1 MSAITL
7 LEDGKTVLVEDLEI
21 QNETVYKLLE
31 ELDEEDREDAF
42 QRAVLIG
49 CVALRRMGPAEDLDY
64 IEKEFDRFMN
74 KMSADMD
81 DMFNVGKE
89 GSHLYNLAKKLEG
102 YFDEGGTVEGML
114 DCTDE
119 GSPLFKMREDIKKEI
134 TELRNDLFKKKGEE
148 EIIEVTPIKGFE
160 FEDLCEEKL
169 EEIAKHFG
177 DEVINTSEEFGE
189 MEGSKAGDFVVV
201 LNERPDLRIVI
212 EAKDKKSVTLPQIHG
227 NLEESMEN
235 RNAEYGIFVI
245 KNGDA
250 LPKQVG
256 HFNEYPGNQ
265 LVTVFG
271 IETEGGNDG
280 EMLEIAYKW
289 ARNRLLFQKG
299 VATGV
304 DLSAVGDRLNEI
316 EASMKNFTQVLKQCT
331 NVEKASKNIRELIDR
346 TRSEI
351 SDAMEEIWEEI
362 REAEGGE
369 E

>member
-7 LEDGKTVLVEDLEI
+7 LGDGKTVLVEDLEI

-49 CVALRRMGPAEDLDY
+49 CVAMRRMGPAEDLDY
-64 IEKEFDRFMN
+64 IEKEFERFMN

-89 GSHLYNLAKKLEG
+89 GSHLHNLAKKLEG

-114 DCTDE
+114 DCMDE
-119 GSPLFKMREDIKKEI
+119 KSPLYKMREEIKKEI
-134 TELRNDLFKKKGEE
+134 VALRDDLVKKKEKE
-148 EIIEVTPIKGFE
+148 EITEKTPIKGYE
-160 FEDLCEEKL
+160 FEDLCEDKL
-169 EEIAKHFG
+169 SGIAKPFG
-177 DEVINTSEEFGE
+177 DEVINTSKEIGE
-189 MEGSKAGDFVVV
+189 IEGSKAGDFVVI

-212 EAKDKKSVTLPQIHG
+212 ETKDKKSVTLPQIHS

-235 RNAEYGIFVI
+235 RNAEYSIFVI
-245 KNGDA
+245 KDGDA

-316 EASMKNFTQVLKQCT
+316 EASMKNFTQMLKQCT
-331 NVEKASKNIRELIDR
+331 NVEKASKKIRDLINR
-346 TRSEI
+346 TKDDI
-351 SDAMEEIWEEI
+351 SDSMDEIWEEI
-362 REAEGGE
+362 KEAEGGE